1 MRLNSIMIYYQLSK
15 RFKINHAQYS
25 QQYSVGR
32 PVFYEPSVYT
42 EGRAVIV
49 DAENA
54 LHCVRH
60 LTGCVLLLAG
70 YPNGSFDCGGNDAVF
85 LDAGISERTL
95 FNALTEIFD
104 TFDTWDEKLSRIVG
118 GNVGYQEILDSCR
131 SVLPEP
137 AALMDGDFK
146 YIAYTSDEGMRR
158 KFVDDMNQLPL
169 DDVNDLTSMPGFKE
183 LEERKEA
190 FVYTA
195 GEVVIYKNIY
205 HEGAYVGRLSL
216 LIEEGQSEEK
226 TEYEKAVFNH
236 LAGYVE
242 QLYDQCGGFELGSPR
257 LADLHHMMKKCLET
271 DGADEG
277 ELLRLLWANKNL
289 PGDVYYMLTI
299 RENILQRGKAYN
311 MRYLCSQMER
321 MWPGAY
327 CVTHNG
333 DIAMLFNRNMFS
345 KSTDLEFHK
354 EMVYFL
360 RESVLAAGCSRE
372 FTDICCMRSAY
383 RQAEFAMEMGLRK
396 NFTYCYH
403 KFDDYALDFLLKY
416 GVGNFLPEQ
425 LCSRELLS
433 LYRYDRENETS
444 YYKTLLTYAR
454 LQYNAVASAKALYI
468 HRSSFINRMER
479 IRELIHLNLE
489 DPEERLYLLL
499 SFRIMEEY
507 GTKSGEK

>member
-226 TEYEKAVFNH
+226 
-236 LAGYVE
+236 
-242 QLYDQCGGFELGSPR
+242 
-257 LADLHHMMKKCLET
+257 
-271 DGADEG
+271 
-277 ELLRLLWANKNL
+277 
-289 PGDVYYMLTI
+289 
-299 RENILQRGKAYN
+299 
-311 MRYLCSQMER
+311 
-321 MWPGAY
+321 
-327 CVTHNG
+327 
-333 DIAMLFNRNMFS
+333 
-345 KSTDLEFHK
+345 
-354 EMVYFL
+354 
-360 RESVLAAGCSRE
+360 
-372 FTDICCMRSAY
+372 
-383 RQAEFAMEMGLRK
+383 
-396 NFTYCYH
+396 
-403 KFDDYALDFLLKY
+403 
-416 GVGNFLPEQ
+416 
-425 LCSRELLS
+425 LS
-433 LYRYDRENETS
+433 L
-444 YYKTLLTYAR
+444 
-454 LQYNAVASAKALYI
+454 I
-468 HRSSFINRMER
+468 HI
-479 IRELIHLNLE
+479 
-489 DPEERLYLLL
+489 
-499 SFRIMEEY
+499 
-507 GTKSGEK
+507 